1 LLPPPVLRNAYAGLV
16 SRIAALVIDVVV
28 LTVTALAIST
38 LPTLAWEQVV
48 LRPVPGWL
56 TAGSAAAAALLPWA
70 YFTACWWLTGQTAG
84 DLLFGIAVR
93 NRDGGD
99 VSFPQSVAR
108 AAVGLLFAPLWMIG
122 LLGVL
127 WDERRRAWHDRL
139 FRTVVRYTAT
149 SHRREVSGLADGVSP
164 EWMSRR
170 AADGP

>member
-1 LLPPPVLRNAYAGLV
+1 LLPPPVPRNAYAGLV
-16 SRIAALVIDVVV
+16 SRIAALVMDVAL

-38 LPTLAWEQVV
+38 LPSLAWEQIF
-48 LRPVPGWL
+48 LKPTPGWF
-56 TAGSAAAAALLPWA
+56 TTGIAVAAALLPLS
-70 YFTACWWLTGQTAG
+70 YFTASWWLSGQTVG

-93 NRDGGD
+93 HRNGGD
-99 VSFPQSVAR
+99 VSFPQSVSR

-164 EWMSRR
+164 
-170 AADGP
+170 D